1 MLATTPTRFIAV
13 CLFIVVCSVN
23 AFAQTEQI
31 RLKLADGSYMTVDD
45 AWESPQGVWYRR
57 GGLSHLL
64 SKDKVKGIE
73 RTTPN
78 ATPSPSPAASTN
90 DDDHFEVPEMAVAK
104 APSNNG
110 VYDQPAWIYLKGGAR
125 VEADSATQSPAGIWY
140 KRGSMSI
147 FIDATRVDRIE
158 VEDAVAVAETG
169 KSGKKASV
177 WSTGR
182 AGRDSLIRQNGYK
195 YIVDLYLIFLVMEL
209 E

>member
-13 CLFIVVCSVN
+13 CLFIVLGSVN
-23 AFAQTEQI
+23 VLSQTEQI

-64 SKDKVKGIE
+64 PKEKVKGIE
-73 RTTPN
+73 RTTPS
-78 ATPSPSPAASTN
+78 AAPSPSPTASTN

-125 VEADSATQSPAGIWY
+125 VEADSATQSPAGVWY

-147 FIDATRVDRIE
+147 FIDGPRVDRVE
-158 VEDAVAVAETG
+158 LEDAAMVAQGTA
-169 KSGKKASV
+169 KKASG

-182 AGRDSLIRQNGYK
+182 AGLDSL
-195 YIVDLYLIFLVMEL
+195 
-209 E
+209 